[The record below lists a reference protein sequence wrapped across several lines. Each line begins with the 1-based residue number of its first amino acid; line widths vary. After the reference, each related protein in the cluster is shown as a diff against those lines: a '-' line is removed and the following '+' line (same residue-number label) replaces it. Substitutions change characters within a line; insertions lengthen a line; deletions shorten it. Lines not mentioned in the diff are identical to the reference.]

1 MKNKICGFLL
11 VFIVIFF
18 CSAAFAEDLWAVQI
32 TGKLYQLNG
41 QIVVEVWERG
51 LADVRRATINNPDG
65 GARISLTYINKKMD
79 KNSQGVW
86 IGNYAYYYTGVAY
99 DPNILFD
106 REITAEA
113 RNVNK
118 AWLTG
123 GYRFYRDPLT
133 PLPLSPV
140 R

>member
-1 MKNKICGFLL
+1 MINKIYKVLL
-11 VFIVIFF
+11 IFVVMVF
-18 CSAAFAEDLWAVQI
+18 CSVAYAEDLWMVSI
-32 TGKLYQLNG
+32 TGNLYQRNG
-41 QIVVEVWERG
+41 QVVVQVLERG
-51 LADVRRATINNPDG
+51 FADIRKATINNPDG
-65 GARISLTYINKKMD
+65 GARIPLTYIDKEMY

-86 IGNYAYYYTGVAY
+86 VGNYAYYYTGVAY
-99 DPNILFD
+99 DPNMLFD
-106 REITAEA
+106 REIIAEA

-123 GYRFYRDPLT
+123 GYGFYRDPLT

>member
-1 MKNKICGFLL
+1 MKNKIYGFLL
-11 VFIVIFF
+11 FFIVVFF
-18 CSAAFAEDLWAVQI
+18 CSAAFAENLWAVQI
-32 TGKLYQLNG
+32 TRNLYQLNG
-41 QIVVEVWERG
+41 QIVVEVLENG

-65 GARISLTYINKKMD
+65 GARISLIYINKKAYN
-79 KNSQGVW
+79 NSQGVLA
-86 IGNYAYYYTGVAY
+86 GNYAYYYTGVAY

-123 GYRFYRDPLT
+123 EYRFYRDPLT